1 MSDFQQQALK
11 LAALQRRGHDAGWL
25 SDLRESGA
33 RQWMRSAW
41 PGRKTELWKYT
52 PLKALQNQSFEDW
65 AQPQPGWQDDIELLP
80 VNGCRLVFVNGV
92 FDETQSDALPSQVSL
107 FSRASEQGQQV
118 LRDTLGTVLDT
129 ERHLFAALSNAWA
142 DEGVLLHVPANT
154 VLEQPVYVVHVSTP
168 QAQPSVASTRVLA
181 VLEQGSKAELIEHYV
196 SAGQQ
201 QNGFVNALTEVSM
214 GANAAFRHT
223 RINLEDESLLHI
235 GGVHVALHRDARF
248 EGFTIAE
255 GSELKRIDYQV
266 THREPGAHLGLDGV
280 YLAHGHQLL
289 DYHTNIE
296 HAAPHGTTD
305 EVFRG
310 IIGDRAR
317 AVFNGRIHI
326 HPHAQKTLAE
336 LSNRNLLTSRTAE
349 IDTKP
354 ELEIYAD
361 DVRCAHGATVSQ
373 LDGTA
378 LYYLQSRGITAEQA
392 RVMLSFGFINELLQQ
407 IPREE
412 IREYLQRHLQVL
424 FERSDSLIG
433 DAGPLELHD
442 DAAPADAGGKH

>member
-11 LAALQRRGHDAGWL
+11 LAALQQRGQDAEWL
-25 SDLRESGA
+25 ADLRDSGA
-33 RQWMRSAW
+33 RQWMKSTW

-52 PLKALQNQSFEDW
+52 PLKALQDQSFEDW
-65 AQPQPGWQDDIELLP
+65 ARPASGWQNDIELLP
-80 VNGCRLVFVNGV
+80 LKGIRLVFVNGV
-92 FDETQSDALPSQVSL
+92 FDESLSDAMPEQVSL
-107 FSRASEQGQQV
+107 FTRAGEREQEL
-118 LRDTLGTVLDT
+118 LRRTLGTILDT
-129 ERHLFAALSNAWA
+129 ERHLFAALSNAWV

-154 VLEQPVYVVHVSTP
+154 VLDEPVYVVHVSTP
-168 QAQPSVASTRVLA
+168 QRQPSVANARVLV
-181 VLEQGSKAELIEHYV
+181 VLEPGARAELIEHYV
-196 SAGQQ
+196 SAGEE
-201 QNGFVNALTEVSM
+201 QNGFVNALTEVSV
-214 GANAAFRHT
+214 GANAAIRHT
-223 RINLEDESLLHI
+223 RINLEDESLLHV
-235 GGVHVALHRDARF
+235 GGVHIGLQRDARF

-266 THREPGAHLGLDGV
+266 THNEPGAHLGLDGV
-280 YLAHGHQLL
+280 YLAHGRQLL

-361 DVRCAHGATVSQ
+361 DVRCGHGATVSQ

-407 IPREE
+407 LPREE

-424 FERSDSLIG
+424 FESSDSLIG
-433 DAGPLELHD
+433 EAGPLELHD
-442 DAAPADAGGKH
+442 EAPADAGGKR